1 MRLSRRLLSLVALLA
16 LFHLYIGLRLLP
28 PLALG
33 TTGLVIGWLALLASC
48 LMMPLAVFA
57 RSARDEEWSDRFA
70 WVGLTT
76 MGLFSSLLVFTLLR
90 DIVLLISGA
99 FLNTSQLLAF
109 DRLTAIATISI
120 AGLATLIGLF
130 NARRRAAIVDVDVP
144 VANLPAELHG
154 FSIAQISDVHVGPTI
169 KYEYVAAI
177 VDAVNGLDA
186 DESCLVGRCR
196 RAAKHRNHRFQV
208 GKRNRGAESS
218 EERPPGHGSAGEH
231 GHGTER

>member
-120 AGLATLIGLF
+120 ASTAE
-130 NARRRAAIVDVDVP
+130 ARKVVAKVP
-144 VANLPAELHG
+144 
-154 FSIAQISDVHVGPTI
+154 
-169 KYEYVAAI
+169 
-177 VDAVNGLDA
+177 
-186 DESCLVGRCR
+186 
-196 RAAKHRNHRFQV
+196 
-208 GKRNRGAESS
+208 
-218 EERPPGHGSAGEH
+218 PPFTG
-231 GHGTER
+231 